1 MRYLIFILICLNTY
15 FLEAQERYF
24 TKEGNITFFSSTPI
38 EDIEAVNRK
47 ATSVLDASTGNIEWA
62 VLIKAFIFEK
72 ALMQEHFNE
81 NYLESDKF
89 PKANFKGVV
98 QNMDAINMKKDGTY
112 KQKVKGNLTI
122 RDVTQPVETEATFTV
137 KGAKVSASCT
147 FEIVVADYKIKIPS
161 VVTDKIAKTLE
172 ITVQADYAPLNR

>member
-1 MRYLIFILICLNTY
+1 MRFLLFTLICLNTY

-24 TKEGNITFFSSTPI
+24 TKDGNITFFSSTAI

-62 VLIKAFIFEK
+62 VLIKAFLFEK

-89 PKANFKGVV
+89 PKASFKGVV
-98 QNMDAINMKKDGTY
+98 QNIKSIDFKKDGTY
-112 KQKVKGNLTI
+112 KQKVKGKLTI
-122 RDVTQPVETEATFTV
+122 RDVTQEVETDATFIV
-137 KGAKVSASCT
+137 KGTKISASCT
-147 FEIVVADYKIKIPS
+147 FEIAVADYKIKIPS
-161 VVTDKIAKTLE
+161 VVADKIAKTME
-172 ITVQADYAPLNR
+172 ITVQADYEPLNR

>member
-1 MRYLIFILICLNTY
+1 MRFLFFTLICLNTY

-24 TKEGNITFFSSTPI
+24 TKEGNITFFSSTAM

-47 ATSVLDASTGNIEWA
+47 ATSVLDANTGNIEWA
-62 VLIKAFIFEK
+62 VLIKAFLFEK

-89 PKANFKGVV
+89 PKASFKGVV
-98 QNMDAINMKKDGTY
+98 QNMKSINLKKDGTY

-122 RDVTQPVETEATFTV
+122 RDVTQEVETDATFTV

-147 FEIVVADYKIKIPS
+147 FEIAVADYKIKIPS
-161 VVTDKIAKTLE
+161 VVADKIAKTME
-172 ITVQADYAPLNR
+172 ITVQADYEPLNR